1 MEFVKTEQI
10 QGATIRDGMPCYE
23 VNGRFF
29 NIVGALRRGN
39 GFVPVLD
46 IPMADEKPKT
56 GEGAAS

>member
-1 MEFVKTEQI
+1 MEYVKAEQL
-10 QGATIRDGMPCYE
+10 QGVTMRDGMPCYE

-29 NIVGALRRGN
+29 NVVGAVRRGN

-46 IPMADEKPKT
+46 IPMADEKPKP